1 MEFFT
6 RFTREKTPQNNF
18 SSQNFSVENNYFF
31 KQDTILHVLPLH
43 HTHGIINCLLCPLQ
57 VGASIVMLNQFDPK
71 TVIQH
76 LTNETKV

>member
-1 MEFFT
+1 MKKYANLMNIRIFFNYILI
-6 RFTREKTPQNNF
+6 NNY
-18 SSQNFSVENNYFF
+18 YFF

>member
-1 MEFFT
+1 MNLMNTEFKSILSNILF
-6 RFTREKTPQNNF
+6 
-18 SSQNFSVENNYFF
+18 VMIMHYFLF